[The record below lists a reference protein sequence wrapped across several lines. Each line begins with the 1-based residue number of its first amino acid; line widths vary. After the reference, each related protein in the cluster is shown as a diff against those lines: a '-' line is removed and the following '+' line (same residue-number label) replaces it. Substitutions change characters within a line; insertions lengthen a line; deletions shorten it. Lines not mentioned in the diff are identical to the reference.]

1 MTDAVSIHGL
11 RVRMDRAVDQAKP
24 CCDNVAVICIGRGP
38 HTAELKCADCAA
50 HRGWLSKT
58 TFEFLT
64 ETVRLFGV
72 PAEPFCIHDA
82 ATQKDTQMHIDT
94 LYPNKWLKPADLC
107 NKAVAVTIDNVTV
120 MEVGTEREK
129 RPVCKFVGKEKQL
142 ILNKTNTRT
151 IADLYGAETDGWHN
165 KKIVI
170 YPTTTQYGD
179 RDMAA
184 IRVKPPKD
192 YVRPEAT
199 DEEVTDEVLPSS
211 KHDDM
216 DDEIPF

>member
-1 MTDAVSIHGL
+1 ML
-11 RVRMDRAVDQAKP
+11 
-24 CCDNVAVICIGRGP
+24 
-38 HTAELKCADCAA
+38 
-50 HRGWLSKT
+50 
-58 TFEFLT
+58 
-64 ETVRLFGV
+64 
-72 PAEPFCIHDA
+72 
-82 ATQKDTQMHIDT
+82 IDT
-94 LYPNKWLKPADLC
+94 LYPNKWLKAADLC
-107 NKAVAVTIDNVTV
+107 NKAAVVTIDNVTV

-142 ILNKTNTRT
+142 ILNKTNTRA
-151 IADLYGAETDGWHN
+151 IADLYGAETDAWHN

-192 YVRPEAT
+192 YVRPVATEEAA
-199 DEEVTDEVLPSS
+199 EEAEPSS